1 MIFDSHLDLAWNALS
16 WNRDLTATIP
26 EMRDSEV
33 GMSLMFEGVE
43 RRGRNTVSFPE
54 MRKGEV
60 AVCLATVLS
69 RASSRNEP
77 ILDYRNTGLCW
88 AAAQGQLAY
97 YRLMEHQ
104 GQMRM
109 LKDFPS
115 LDAHV
120 REWQSSAGVGVSFGS
135 GTGVPPVNGHG
146 QDGRAT
152 ANDTT
157 TSAGDSKPIGFILS
171 MEGADP
177 ILAPSQ
183 VGEWWNA
190 GLRVV
195 EPVHFGVSTYSHGT
209 GSPGGLTAKGRDLLK
224 AMQEAGMVLDVTH
237 LADEAFWQSMDLYQG
252 PVLASHHN
260 CRALVPG
267 DRQLTDEQIRCL
279 IERQGVIGA
288 ACDAWMLCPGYVC
301 GKTSN
306 ATITLASVVEHIDH
320 VCQLAGNARH
330 SAIGSDLDGGFG
342 TEQCPSDLDTIADLQ
357 KIAPLLRQR
366 GYQADDI
373 EGIMWRNWFS
383 FFERAWAGR
392 G

>member
-1 MIFDSHLDLAWNALS
+1 MLVFDSHLDVAWNALS

-26 EMRDSEV
+26 EMRKAEA
-33 GMSLMFEGVE
+33 GTSLSFEGVA
-43 RRGRNTVSFPE
+43 RSGRNTVSFPE

-60 AVCLATVLS
+60 AVCLATILS
-69 RASSRNEP
+69 RASDLHEPLLDLRNAD
-77 ILDYRNTGLCW
+77 LTW
-88 AAAQGQLAY
+88 AMAQGQLAY
-97 YRLMEHQ
+97 YRLMERR

-109 LKDFPS
+109 LKDVPA

-120 REWQSSAGVGVSFGS
+120 REWQSKGGER
-135 GTGVPPVNGHG
+135 T
-146 QDGRAT
+146 
-152 ANDTT
+152 
-157 TSAGDSKPIGFILS
+157 PIGFILA

-177 ILAPSQ
+177 ILSPGQ
-183 VGEWWNA
+183 VEEWWKD

-195 EPVHFGVSTYSHGT
+195 EPVHFGANSYAHGT
-209 GSPGGLTAKGRDLLK
+209 GCPGGLSSKGRDLLK
-224 AMQEAGMVLDVTH
+224 AMEEAGVILDVTH
-237 LADEAFWQSMDLYQG
+237 MADDAFWQAMDLYHG

-279 IERQGVIGA
+279 IEREAVIGA
-288 ACDAWMLCPGYVC
+288 ACDSWMLYPGYIC

-306 ATITLASVVEHIDH
+306 STITLATLVDHIDH
-320 VCQLAGNARH
+320 VCQLAGNAHH

-357 KIAPLLRQR
+357 KIPSVLQAR
-366 GYQADDI
+366 GYRADDI

-383 FFERAWAGR
+383 FFHGAWADR